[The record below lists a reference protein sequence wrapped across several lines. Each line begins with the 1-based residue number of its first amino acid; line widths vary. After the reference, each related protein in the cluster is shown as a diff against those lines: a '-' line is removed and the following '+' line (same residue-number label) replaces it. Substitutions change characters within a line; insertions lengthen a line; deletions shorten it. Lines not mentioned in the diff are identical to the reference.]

1 MLWYDI
7 NMFVQA
13 VLSMGWNYGTWYT
26 EFENTIRPQFLF
38 LGLQIFT
45 VMSNIGG
52 REKIK
57 NVLLLCQTQ
66 DGLKRD
72 KRDEGERVN
81 QGQLLLFL

>member
-1 MLWYDI
+1 
-7 NMFVQA
+7 
-13 VLSMGWNYGTWYT
+13 
-26 EFENTIRPQFLF
+26 
-38 LGLQIFT
+38 
-45 VMSNIGG
+45 MSNIGG